1 MNGWQVFGVLI
12 IVVIFLTILSGFKTW
27 SNNKR
32 IAQLD
37 YIRLQEEISDNQK
50 VADIAKI
57 NEKTIEGMIKIA
69 AEATE
74 NMRRVLD
81 CYLDD

>member
-69 AEATE
+69 TEATE